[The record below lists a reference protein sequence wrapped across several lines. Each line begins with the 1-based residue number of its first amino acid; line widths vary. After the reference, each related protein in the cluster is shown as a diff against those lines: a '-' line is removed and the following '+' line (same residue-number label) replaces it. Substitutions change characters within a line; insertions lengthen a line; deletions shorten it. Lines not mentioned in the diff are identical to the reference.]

1 MVNLLVLLLMSYHL
15 RAMVDRF
22 ANEQT
27 LSLDLVSPSENIK
40 LSLTHLLTFR
50 DSSQVHG
57 TVECCKTRGT
67 TSLCLQVSTLP
78 GSLHAA
84 S

>member
-40 LSLTHLLTFR
+40 LFF
-50 DSSQVHG
+50 DSSIDV
-57 TVECCKTRGT
+57 T
-67 TSLCLQVSTLP
+67 
-78 GSLHAA
+78 
-84 S
+84 

>member
-1 MVNLLVLLLMSYHL
+1 MGLPLTIEPHDSHHVSFLNTEKVELRGMVNLLVLLLMSYHL

-40 LSLTHLLTFR
+40 LFF
-50 DSSQVHG
+50 DSSIDV
-57 TVECCKTRGT
+57 T
-67 TSLCLQVSTLP
+67 
-78 GSLHAA
+78 
-84 S
+84 